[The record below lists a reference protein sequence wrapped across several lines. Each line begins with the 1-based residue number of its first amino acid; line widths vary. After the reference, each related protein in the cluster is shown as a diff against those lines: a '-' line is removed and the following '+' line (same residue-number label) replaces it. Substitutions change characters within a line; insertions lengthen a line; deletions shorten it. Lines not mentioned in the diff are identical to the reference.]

1 MFLSQRNTHKK
12 SLTHYLYQLIVEM
25 VVEITMLSL
34 RNAFKFNIKHSLLE
48 NGREETKITVDTIL
62 IIGTTVE
69 KREQQNLD

>member
-1 MFLSQRNTHKK
+1 
-12 SLTHYLYQLIVEM
+12 M

-34 RNAFKFNIKHSLLE
+34 RNAFKFNIKHNLLE